1 MSFTSAE
8 VVGALET
15 VRRAV
20 ASGEDSWSGGASAG
34 QKAEGSGAGAGV
46 GQVADPCPEPPA
58 EQSGRAS
65 VGTCW
70 RPAVKMQH
78 VPAFPTNPWED
89 RRSRRGRHRR
99 LKVPRRRHGLR
110 WGVRHEHSVA
120 DGFYRQYHSSLP
132 KVIGPTTPLPPP
144 STPQIME
151 ERQRR
156 IADEMAAQ
164 FAQESA
170 AVASLKRSPA
180 RRGAPAG
187 AGTLVLCP
195 ADASALSSSGPARPS
210 NWRSTGTMSA
220 TTVISRTAA
229 VAKG

>member
-132 KVIGPTTPLPPP
+132 KVIGPTT
-144 STPQIME
+144 SFAATVDTADHGGAAAE
-151 ERQRR
+151 DRR
-156 IADEMAAQ
+156 RDGG
-164 FAQESA
+164 
-170 AVASLKRSPA
+170 AVRPGI
-180 RRGAPAG
+180 RGGRIPEKIPGEAWCAG
-187 AGTLVLCP
+187 WCGHTC
-195 ADASALSSSGPARPS
+195 
-210 NWRSTGTMSA
+210 
-220 TTVISRTAA
+220 TVP
-229 VAKG
+229 G